1 MAGGHGAGV
10 DRPSSGARARLVV
23 LARGRRAAR
32 ERVDALAAA
41 EARVTRVAACCRL
54 AALAA
59 LLLALTGVSVER
71 DRPATGSCIVSAV
84 DVSASVGAAGIETAR
99 GFLRRLAPAL

>member
-1 MAGGHGAGV
+1 DGA
-10 DRPSSGARARLVV
+10 SSGARARVVV
-23 LARGRRAAR
+23 LARGHRPAR
-32 ERVDALAAA
+32 ERVVALVAA

-54 AALAA
+54 AAVAA
-59 LLLALTGVSVER
+59 VILALAGLSVER

-99 GFLRRLAPAL
+99 RFVRRLAPALGPDD